1 MRLPDLDL
9 SVDHECQAGGAS
21 VSGGPHL
28 PPATIPIRGNQ
39 GRILRAHA
47 NPHSHP
53 PRESVGLDVVQRRL
67 RFMDTAMVARAPAQ
81 LPRRARQREL
91 GRDAQKQRLLE
102 VRAGRP
108 PRRSSRTSRPT
119 PMPSVELG
127 SLFFPSR
134 QVRLPTTQCRFELV
148 DGGEGV
154 AVLRL
159 LCTTAKSD

>member
-1 MRLPDLDL
+1 MNQRTSPKCHHGRVSTTACGSRPSTTPMRNR
-9 SVDHECQAGGAS
+9 QAS
-21 VSGGPHL
+21 ETP
-28 PPATIPIRGNQ
+28 
-39 GRILRAHA
+39 
-47 NPHSHP
+47 SHP
-53 PRESVGLDVVQRRL
+53 RSSSLPGQGDGGSSTR
-67 RFMDTAMVARAPAQ
+67 TA
-81 LPRRARQREL
+81 PRRARQREL

-102 VRAGRP
+102 VRAGRS

-134 QVRLPTTQCRFELV
+134 QVRLPTSQCRFELV